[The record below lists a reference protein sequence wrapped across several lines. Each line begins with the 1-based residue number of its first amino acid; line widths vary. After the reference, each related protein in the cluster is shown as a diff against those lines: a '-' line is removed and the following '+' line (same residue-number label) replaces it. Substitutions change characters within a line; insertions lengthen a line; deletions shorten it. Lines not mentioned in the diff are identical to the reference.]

1 MQSVKPIVKHT
12 LPSVL
17 TPEWIA
23 EKICRGVTEVPLRL
37 SALSFPGEIQEDY
50 PFWRTYWPE
59 F

>member
-23 EKICRGVTEVPLRL
+23 DKMCRGVTEVPLRL
-37 SALSFPGEIQEDY
+37 SASSFPGDIQEDY
-50 PFWRTYWPE
+50 PFWRTY
-59 F
+59 